1 MGLEDLNKL
10 AGQADRY
17 NDSFVNAVCNAGLLL
32 HNKKWMPVRAQHGER
47 QTLDFA
53 HSISF
58 CNLYNFWPMVT
69 VSESHVYELERGSL
83 ELISDSADVDGVNI
97 TYWYKKIYEAAI
109 HRIKLEMDFQGTD
122 FFTQ

>member
-1 MGLEDLNKL
+1 
-10 AGQADRY
+10 
-17 NDSFVNAVCNAGLLL
+17 
-32 HNKKWMPVRAQHGER
+32 
-47 QTLDFA
+47 
-53 HSISF
+53 
-58 CNLYNFWPMVT
+58 MVT